1 MILVI
6 LALFLALTFGA
17 FAMFRVANDSGHDC
31 ASLWYITGS
40 VIGGIGSVI
49 VFIVTICLACEV
61 SGLHVIDDKI
71 AMYEEENTKIE
82 EQIAATVQQYQE
94 YETGIFTETASDS
107 SITLVA
113 LYPDLK
119 ADKLVQSQIEIYVAN
134 NEKIKELKEQKIN
147 GSVSRWWMY
156 FGG

>member
-6 LALFLALTFGA
+6 LILCLALTFGA
-17 FAMFRVANDSGHDC
+17 FAMFRCVDNRGYDGMAIF
-31 ASLWYITGS
+31 YVVGS
-40 VIGGIGSVI
+40 VFGGIGSVI
-49 VFIVTICLACEV
+49 SFIAAICLACDV
-61 SGLHVIDDKI
+61 SYLGVIDDKI

-82 EQIAATVQQYQE
+82 QQIAATVKQYQE
-94 YETGIFTETASDS
+94 YETGIFTETSSDS

-119 ADKLVQSQIEIYVAN
+119 ADKLVQSQIDVYVAN
-134 NEKIKELKEQKIN
+134 NEKIKELKECKIG
-147 GSVSRWWMY
+147 GSVSRWWLY